1 MNMGEATEL
10 NLYVTDLLHTDCIL
24 HRNKLTMDPSTETLI
39 NRDMNPSRT
48 IESVKPYFSAL
59 PRRAWHIHQKEG
71 QEVGLCFKNQTAHTH
86 TAWVWY
92 YTRWTNARRAQWEK
106 RQEREGEVKRKERVV
121 QGILRYK

>member
-59 PRRAWHIHQKEG
+59 PRRA
-71 QEVGLCFKNQTAHTH
+71 
-86 TAWVWY
+86 
-92 YTRWTNARRAQWEK
+92 
-106 RQEREGEVKRKERVV
+106 
-121 QGILRYK
+121 